1 MSANFRNTQIK
12 RDKETGKNYYVNTA
26 YPTIPSDSEDAY
38 ISTKNGDRLDLLAE
52 EFYGDSSLYW
62 VIATANPETT
72 RNDSFFVTPGIQLR
86 IPVDLN
92 SVAIDYNKINKRR

>member
-12 RDKETGKNYYVNTA
+12 RDKETGKNYYVNTV

-52 EFYGDSSLYW
+52 EFYGD
-62 VIATANPETT
+62 
-72 RNDSFFVTPGIQLR
+72 
-86 IPVDLN
+86 
-92 SVAIDYNKINKRR
+92 